1 MITEKRQRRGERG
14 AAMVEMA
21 VILPLLL
28 LLVIGILE
36 YGLLFGE
43 KLTIAAAT
51 SSATRTGATMGQED
65 TADIRMLEALEAGLY
80 DQVDAGV
87 LISVEIFRAVAVDGT
102 KTADINTY
110 DYFPSDLTCKWD
122 PCPLPGHPRFGYG
135 GSWWPEYRNTTLFP
149 GGGGL
154 DVLGIEVTYFH
165 TSITDLIPGVE
176 RAFHERALIR
186 LEPDTFGTAPPP

>member
-1 MITEKRQRRGERG
+1 MTAAKRQRRREGG

-21 VILPLLL
+21 VVLPLLL

-65 TADIRMLEALEAGLY
+65 TADIRILEAVEAGLY
-80 DQVDAGV
+80 SQVDSEV
-87 LISVEIFRAVAVDGT
+87 LISVEIFLADEVTGARVASKV
-102 KTADINTY
+102 NTY
-110 DYFPSDLTCKWD
+110 VFDSSVSCKWI
-122 PCPLPGHPRFGYG
+122 PCPDPLDPSFAYG
-135 GSWWPEYRNTTLFP
+135 GSWVPEDRNTTLFP

-154 DVLGIEVTYFH
+154 DVLGVEVTYFH
-165 TSITDLIPGVE
+165 DSITDLIPGVS
-176 RAFHERALIR
+176 RAFHERALVR
-186 LEPDTFGTAPPP
+186 LEPDAFGTGP